1 MELPRLLMDSD
12 VTSISEGLSDVEPWQ
27 AAKKQDKATNTF

>member
-1 MELPRLLMDSD
+1 MELPGLLMDSD

-27 AAKKQDKATNTF
+27 AAKNKTKPQTLS